1 MSSSYMPRGQLPM
14 KKIRSI
20 SLTATLSFVTAM
32 SISLIG
38 MSSAYGA
45 DQYDNAVA
53 AGEKAMKSEKI
64 DEALKQYTQAY
75 AIAHQEAQRQETK
88 ARIAAKKGKHIA
100 IKPSIREAQ
109 SLTGKGLALLAKKK
123 VADAEK
129 DLKKALAIYD
139 RAGKSKEIK
148 QQDLM
153 NCINGLC
160 VIYSDQNKADLCL
173 SYSKRLLSLQEKNLK
188 KDDPQISI
196 TLYNIALIYFEKKA
210 YTEAETAL
218 KRCLEIRQRALGPI
232 HPAIAEA
239 MSSLAG
245 LYDRPGG
252 KPQLAETM
260 YKQTI
265 DMETRMFKPDN
276 PLLGVEYNNLA
287 ECLKTQKKYPQAEVY
302 YKKAIE
308 VFEKNPAP
316 KNPELANVFENYAQ
330 LLKMLKRD
338 KEAIGFENKAKLAK

>member
-1 MSSSYMPRGQLPM
+1 M
-14 KKIRSI
+14 KKIRLNMVSATLTLLTAISI
-20 SLTATLSFVTAM
+20 S
-32 SISLIG
+32 IIG
-38 MSSAYGA
+38 AGTAYGA
-45 DQYDNAVA
+45 DNYDKAVA
-53 AGEKAMKSEKI
+53 AGEKAMKAEKL

-75 AIAHQEAQRQETK
+75 DIAHQETQRQE
-88 ARIAAKKGKHIA
+88 ARARASARHGKRIA
-100 IKPSIREAQ
+100 IKPNVKEAQ

-123 VADAEK
+123 VVDAEK

-139 RAGKSKEIK
+139 RAGASKEIK

-160 VIYSDQNKADLCL
+160 VIYSDQNKPDLCL
-173 SYSKRLLSLQEKNLK
+173 TYSKKLLSLQEKNLK

-196 TLYNIALIYFEKKA
+196 TLYNIALIYFEKKSYA
-210 YTEAETAL
+210 EAETCL
-218 KRCLEIRQRALGPI
+218 KRCLEIRQRALGPV

-252 KPQLAETM
+252 KPQLAEAM

-316 KNPELANVFENYAQ
+316 KNPELASVFENYAQ
-330 LLKMLKRD
+330 LLKTLKRD